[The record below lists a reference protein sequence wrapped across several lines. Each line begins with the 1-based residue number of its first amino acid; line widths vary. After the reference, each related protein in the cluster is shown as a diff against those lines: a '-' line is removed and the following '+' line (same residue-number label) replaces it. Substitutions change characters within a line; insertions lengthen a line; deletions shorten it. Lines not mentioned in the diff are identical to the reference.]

1 MRSIFSLRSWI
12 LALVLAAVP
21 MSSFAGIFISV
32 NVAPPPL
39 PYYEQPFCPGDGYI
53 WTPGY
58 WADSEDGFFW
68 VPGTWV
74 VAPFVGGLWTP
85 GFWGWGN
92 GLYMWNEGYWG
103 REVGFYG
110 GVNYGYGYGGRGYE
124 GGYWDHDR
132 FNYNRSVNN
141 VNITNIHNVYN
152 KTVIN
157 NYNDNRVSYNGGNGG
172 VAARPSPQEQ
182 NVLRGVHAQPLPVQ
196 KQQVQLARSNR
207 QQWAS
212 VNHGVPAIAATP
224 RPGAFNDRGVVPA
237 VNRPVNGNLVT
248 PGRSAPS
255 HDGTPNTITPRA
267 GVPTNMPQ
275 RNGNNSSNNGTAPL
289 ITAHSNREPAPVNQ
303 ARPGQSINNPHDGTP
318 NSIAPRAG
326 VPTNMP
332 QRNANP
338 SGNGTAPLITA
349 RPNHEPAPTSQARP
363 GQPSNTNQGGR
374 PEYNAPQ
381 ANNGSQPRYNA
392 PQQRQQSMPQEPRYN
407 APQQRQQ
414 SMQQQPRY
422 NAPPQQRQQE
432 QRYNAPPQRQQSA
445 PQVRNG
451 DPRTSGGRGR

>member
-1 MRSIFSLRSWI
+1 MRSIFSRSWI

-39 PYYEQPFCPGDGYI
+39 PYYQQPFCPGDGYI

-172 VAARPSPQEQ
+172 VSARPSRQEQ
-182 NVLRGVHAQPLPVQ
+182 NVLRGVHTQPLPVQ
-196 KQQVQLARSNR
+196 QQQVQLARSNR

-237 VNRPVNGNLVT
+237 ANRPVNGNLVT
-248 PGRSAPS
+248 PRRSAPS

-275 RNGNNSSNNGTAPL
+275 RN
-289 ITAHSNREPAPVNQ
+289 
-303 ARPGQSINNPHDGTP
+303 
-318 NSIAPRAG
+318 
-326 VPTNMP
+326 
-332 QRNANP
+332 ANP

-349 RPNHEPAPTSQARP
+349 NPNHQPAPTSQARP

-374 PEYNAPQ
+374 PVYKAPQ

-414 SMQQQPRY
+414 SMQQSMQQQPRY
-422 NAPPQQRQQE
+422 NAPPQRPQE